1 MKITFDTSAFWA
13 TGMTYEE
20 TYHTVA
26 EAGFHYI
33 SPYNADFPGFWKRP
47 KATNKEVEWHKK
59 AIEKEGL
66 EIASLTTGFRIAD
79 PDEFVREYAIDC
91 WKRMIEI
98 AEIMD
103 VKVFNTELGGDR
115 RTPELCEAKMMRS
128 LDVLVPLLE
137 SKGMRMDIQA
147 HPNDFYE
154 TNNDAYDVIR
164 YYDSPAL
171 GYLYSIP
178 HTFHYDEG
186 KGDISS
192 MLRYTQ
198 KHLKHIIV
206 ADTWDYTKLFRYNIN
221 PAELYADGSVR
232 CHAHIGR
239 IGDGDVNYDACFET
253 LRELGFGEA
262 DDTIATF
269 NPLGFP
275 ERAIEDGKYTK
286 KILEEQ
292 LLNHADAV
300 KPQAPLGEI
309 ILPR

>member
-26 EAGFHYI
+26 EAGYHYV

-47 KATNKEVEWHKK
+47 KATNKEVEWHRK

-66 EIASLTTGFRIAD
+66 EVASLTTGFRIEH
-79 PDEFVREYAIDC
+79 PDEFMRAYAIDC

-98 AEIMD
+98 AE
-103 VKVFNTELGGDR
+103 VLGVRVFNTELGGER
-115 RTPELCEAKMMRS
+115 KTAEVNEAKLMRS

-137 SKGMRMDIQA
+137 EKGMRLDVQA

-154 TNNDAYDVIR
+154 ANNDAYDIIR
-164 YYDSPAL
+164 SYDSPAL

-178 HTFHYDEG
+178 HTFHYDGG
-186 KGDISS
+186 KGDIAS
-192 MLRYTQ
+192 MLKYAQR
-198 KHLKHIIV
+198 HLKHIIV
-206 ADTWDYTKLFRYNIN
+206 ADTWNYTKLFRYNVN
-221 PAELYADGSVR
+221 PSGLYADGTAR
-232 CHAHIGR
+232 CHAHIGE
-239 IGDGDVNYDACFET
+239 IGTGDVDFEACFKT
-253 LRELGFGEA
+253 LRQLGFGEA

-275 ERAIEDGKYTK
+275 ERGIADGKHAK
-286 KILEEQ
+286 KMLEEQ
-292 LLNHADAV
+292 LLGKADE
-300 KPQAPLGEI
+300 KTEMPLGQI